1 MNIYKNDETRKHVLE
16 GAEVLYDAVKTTLGP
31 RGRNV
36 LIKDKFG
43 GFTITHDGV
52 TVAKSIQLKDK
63 PESIGVE
70 IIKEASKKMN
80 EIGDGTTTVTVLTYH
95 LMLEAD
101 KLIKKGA
108 DPMLIKRQLEAE
120 LPALIEA
127 IDKRSVK
134 IEKNREAV
142 KQVATVSVGNEKLGE
157 EIADLMTEV
166 GFDSAISV
174 EQTQSPETTFKKV
187 EGFSFDRGYMSPYFV
202 TNQGSRE
209 AVLKNPAI
217 ILINGVVSDLEEY
230 KNVLDVL
237 FQENIKNVLI
247 VAENIEAEALGT
259 LILNKVKG
267 VLNIATVK
275 TPGYGDKK
283 LEWLKDIAAITG
295 ASVIDPTVGDWQN
308 NLGINT
314 LGAAD
319 KVTVGFDETI
329 IIGGKGSN
337 LDKHVEKLKKRFRK
351 IKLDEREDLEQRI
364 ARLNGSVGVI
374 KVGGQTETEA
384 EEKKYRIDDAVAA
397 VKAAMKGG
405 IVAGGG
411 VTLRDISVPYF
422 FDEPNS
428 DEELA
433 EITDDKVKAMLGVAL
448 SQPYNILLE
457 NSGLDPTIKTGGE
470 GKGVD
475 VLTGEVVDTLKVGI
489 VDPTDV
495 TKEAVRNAITTANLA
510 ITVGGAIVDE
520 QLTQE
525 QMTNLMSNV
534 Q

>member
-1 MNIYKNDETRKHVLE
+1 MNIYKNDDTRQHVLE
-16 GAEVLYDAVKTTLGP
+16 GAEVIYDAVKTTLGP

-52 TVAKSIQLKDK
+52 TVAKAVQLKDDPK
-63 PESIGVE
+63 SIGVE
-70 IIKEASKKMN
+70 IIKEASRKMN

-101 KLIKKGA
+101 KLIKKGY

-120 LPALIEA
+120 VPKLIEA
-127 IDKRSVK
+127 IEAKSKK
-134 IEKNREAV
+134 IEKDREAV

-174 EQTQSPETTFKKV
+174 EQTQAPDTTFKKV
-187 EGFSFDRGYMSPYFV
+187 EGFSFDRGYMSPYFI

-209 AVLKNPAI
+209 AVLKNPAV
-217 ILINGVVSDLEEY
+217 ILVNGVISDLEEY

-237 FQENIKNVLI
+237 FNENIKNVLI

-267 VLNIATVK
+267 VLNIVTVK
-275 TPGYGDKK
+275 TPGYGDK
-283 LEWLKDIAAITG
+283 LDWLKDIAAITG
-295 ASVIDPTVGDWQN
+295 AHVIDPNVGDWQN
-308 NLGINT
+308 NLGMNT
-314 LGAAD
+314 LGAAE
-319 KVTVGFDETI
+319 KIVVGFDETI
-329 IIGGKGSN
+329 IIGGKG
-337 LDKHVEKLKKRFRK
+337 DHVDQHIEKLKKRFRK
-351 IKLDEREDLEQRI
+351 IKLDEREPLQERI
-364 ARLNGSVGVI
+364 ARLNGSVSVI

-411 VTLRDISVPYF
+411 VTLRDISTPYF
-422 FDEPNS
+422 FDEPENS
-428 DEELA
+428 DDLP
-433 EITDDKVKAMLGVAL
+433 EITEDRVKGMLGVAL
-448 SQPYNILLE
+448 NAPYTILLE
-457 NSGLDPTIKTGGE
+457 NSGLDPQMKTGGE
-470 GKGVD
+470 GKGVN
-475 VLTGEVVDTLKVGI
+475 VLTGEVIDTMEAGI
-489 VDPTDV
+489 VDAADI
-495 TKEAVRNAITTANLA
+495 TKEAVRNAISTACLA
-510 ITVGGAIVDE
+510 ITVGGSIVDK

-525 QMTNLMSNV
+525 QMTNLMSNM
-534 Q
+534 

>member
-1 MNIYKNDETRKHVLE
+1 MTIYKNDETRQHVLE
-16 GAEVLYDAVKTTLGP
+16 GAEILYDAVKTTLGP
-31 RGRNV
+31 KGRNV

-52 TVAKSIQLKDK
+52 TVAKAVQLKDD
-63 PESIGVE
+63 PNSIGVE
-70 IIKEASKKMN
+70 IIKEASRKMN

-95 LMLEAD
+95 IMFEAD
-101 KLIKKGA
+101 KLIKAGF
-108 DPMLIKRQLEAE
+108 DPMTIKRELEAE
-120 LPALIEA
+120 IPTLVEAIEA
-127 IDKRSVK
+127 KSKK
-134 IEKNREAV
+134 IEKNYEDV
-142 KQVATVSVGNEKLGE
+142 KAVATVSVGNEKLGT

-166 GFDSAISV
+166 GYDGAISV
-174 EQTQSPETTFKKV
+174 EQTQTPDTTFKVV

-202 TNQGSRE
+202 THQGSRE
-209 AVLKNPAI
+209 AILKNLAI
-217 ILINGVVSDLEEY
+217 ILVNGVIGDLEEY

-237 FQENIKNVLI
+237 FTENIKNVLI

-267 VLNIATVK
+267 VLNVVTVK
-275 TPGYGDKK
+275 TPGYSDKK

-295 ASVIDPTVGDWQN
+295 AAIIDPGVGDWQN

-319 KVTVGFDETI
+319 KVIVGFDETI
-329 IIGGKGSN
+329 ILGGKGDK
-337 LDKHVEKLKKRFRK
+337 LDLHVDKLKKRFRK
-351 IKLDEREDLEQRI
+351 IKLDEREDLEQRV

-411 VTLRDISVPYF
+411 VTLRDIGIDIMPTT
-422 FDEPNS
+422 E
-428 DEELA
+428 
-433 EITDDKVKAMLGVAL
+433 VKTLLRNVLQA
-448 SQPYNILLE
+448 PEFILFK
-457 NSGLDPTIKTGGE
+457 NSGIEFGDERIIKPGFGTN
-470 GKGVD
+470 
-475 VLTGEVVDTLKVGI
+475 VLTGEEVDMLAAGV

-495 TKEAVRNAITTANLA
+495 TKEVIRNAITTACLA
-510 ITVGGAIVDE
+510 ITVGGSIVE
-520 QLTQE
+520 TQLTQE

>member
-1 MNIYKNDETRKHVLE
+1 MNILKNDETRQNVLE
-16 GAEVLYDAVKTTLGP
+16 GAEILYDAVKTTLGP
-31 RGRNV
+31 KGRNV

-52 TVAKSIQLKDK
+52 TVAKAVQLKDDPK
-63 PESIGVE
+63 SIGVE
-70 IIKEASKKMN
+70 IIKEASRKMN

-101 KLIKKGA
+101 KLIKKGY

-120 LPALIEA
+120 VPKLVEAIEA
-127 IDKRSVK
+127 KSKKIGKNYEDVK
-134 IEKNREAV
+134 A
-142 KQVATVSVGNEKLGE
+142 VATVSVGNEKLGE
-157 EIADLMTEV
+157 QIAELMTEV
-166 GFDSAISV
+166 GYDGAISV
-174 EQTQSPETTFKKV
+174 EQTQSPETTFKPV

-217 ILINGVVSDLEEY
+217 ILVNATISDLEEY

-259 LILNKVKG
+259 LILNKVKN
-267 VLNIATVK
+267 VLNVVTVK

-295 ASVIDPTVGDWQN
+295 AKVIDPSVGDWQN

-314 LGAAD
+314 LGAAE
-319 KVTVGFDETI
+319 KVIVGYDETI
-329 IIGGKGSN
+329 IIGGKGDH
-337 LDKHVEKLKKRFRK
+337 LDQHVEKLKKRFKK
-351 IKLDEREDLEQRI
+351 IKLDEKEEHQERI
-364 ARLNGSVGVI
+364 ARLNGKVGVI

-411 VTLRDISVPYF
+411 TTLRDISVPYF
-422 FDEPNS
+422 FDEAKDDNLP
-428 DEELA
+428 ELT
-433 EITDDKVKAMLGVAL
+433 EDRVKGMLGVAL
-448 SQPYNILLE
+448 NAPYTILLE
-457 NSGLDPTIKTGGE
+457 NSGLDPAMKTGD
-470 GKGVD
+470 KGVN
-475 VLTGEVVDTLKVGI
+475 VLTGEVIDMFEAGI
-489 VDPTDV
+489 VDPADV
-495 TKEAVRNAITTANLA
+495 TKEAVRNAITTACLA
-510 ITVGGAIVDE
+510 ITVGGSIIDE

-525 QMTNLMSNV
+525 QMTNLMSNM

>member
-1 MNIYKNDETRKHVLE
+1 MIYKNDETRKQVLE

-31 RGRNV
+31 KGRNV

-52 TVAKSIQLKDK
+52 TVAKAVQLKDDPK
-63 PESIGVE
+63 SIGVE
-70 IIKEASKKMN
+70 IIKEASRKMN

-95 LMLEAD
+95 IMLEAD
-101 KLIKKGA
+101 KLIKAGF
-108 DPMLIKRQLEAE
+108 DPMTIKRELEAE
-120 LPALIEA
+120 IPTLVEAIEA
-127 IDKRSVK
+127 KSKK
-134 IEKNREAV
+134 IEKNYDAV
-142 KQVATVSVGNEKLGE
+142 ADVATVSVGDMKLGA
-157 EIADLMTEV
+157 EIATLMTEV
-166 GFDSAISV
+166 GYDGAISV
-174 EQTQSPETTFKKV
+174 EQTQTPDTTFKVV

-202 TNQGSRE
+202 THQGSRE
-209 AVLKNPAI
+209 AVLKNPAV
-217 ILINGVVSDLEEY
+217 ILVNATISDLEEY
-230 KNVLDVL
+230 KNILDVL

-259 LILNKVKG
+259 LILNKVKN
-267 VLNIATVK
+267 VLNVVTVK

-295 ASVIDPTVGDWQN
+295 ASVIDPSVGDWQN
-308 NLGINT
+308 ALGINT

-319 KVTVGFDETI
+319 KIIVGFDETI
-329 IIGGKGSN
+329 IMGGKGQH
-337 LDKHVEKLKKRFRK
+337 LEQHVEKLKKRFRK
-351 IKLDEREDLEQRI
+351 IKLDEKEPLQERI

-411 VTLRDISVPYF
+411 VTLRDIGLDIMPETEVKTLLRHVLLMP
-422 FDEPNS
+422 
-428 DEELA
+428 EL
-433 EITDDKVKAMLGVAL
+433 VLF
-448 SQPYNILLE
+448 E
-457 NSGLDPTIKTGGE
+457 NSGIEIGE
-470 GKGVD
+470 ERIILPGVGTN
-475 VLTGEVVDTLKVGI
+475 VLTGEEVDMFKIGV

-510 ITVGGAIVDE
+510 ITVGGSIVDT

>member
-1 MNIYKNDETRKHVLE
+1 MIYKNDETRQNVLE
-16 GAEVLYDAVKTTLGP
+16 GAEILYDAVRTTLGP
-31 RGRNV
+31 KGRNV

-52 TVAKSIQLKDK
+52 TVAKAVQLKDDPK
-63 PESIGVE
+63 STGVE
-70 IIKEASKKMN
+70 IIKEASRKMN

-95 LMLEAD
+95 IMLEAD
-101 KLIKKGA
+101 KLIKAGY
-108 DPMLIKRQLEAE
+108 DPMTIKRELEAE
-120 LPALIEA
+120 VPALVEA
-127 IDKRSVK
+127 IEKKSKK
-134 IEKNREAV
+134 IEKNYDDV
-142 KQVATVSVGNEKLGE
+142 KAVATVSVGNEKLGG

-166 GFDSAISV
+166 GYDGAISV
-174 EQTQSPETTFKKV
+174 EQTQTPDTTFKVV

-209 AVLKNPAI
+209 AILKNPAI
-217 ILINGVVSDLEEY
+217 ILVNAVIQDLEEY

-259 LILNKVKG
+259 LILNKVKN
-267 VLNIATVK
+267 VLNVVTVK

-308 NLGINT
+308 NLGLNT

-319 KVTVGFDETI
+319 KVIVGYDETI
-329 IIGGKGSN
+329 IMGGKG
-337 LDKHVEKLKKRFRK
+337 DKLEQHTEKLKKRFRK
-351 IKLDEREDLEQRI
+351 IKLDERPELEERL

-374 KVGGQTETEA
+374 KVGGQTESEA

-411 VTLRDISVPYF
+411 VTLRDIGLDIMP
-422 FDEPNS
+422 DT
-428 DEELA
+428 
-433 EITDDKVKAMLGVAL
+433 EIKT
-448 SQPYNILLE
+448 LLRTVLQAPERVLFE
-457 NSGLDPTIKTGGE
+457 NSGIEYGEERIIKN
-470 GKGVD
+470 GVGTN
-475 VLTGEVVDTLKVGI
+475 VLTGEEVDMLEIGVVD
-489 VDPTDV
+489 PADV

-510 ITVGGAIVDE
+510 ITVGGSIVDK
-520 QLTQE
+520 QLSQE
-525 QMTNLMSNV
+525 EMTNLMSNM

>member
-1 MNIYKNDETRKHVLE
+1 MIYKNDETRQQVLE
-16 GAEVLYDAVKTTLGP
+16 GAEILYDAVKTTLGP
-31 RGRNV
+31 KGRNV

-52 TVAKSIQLKDK
+52 TVAKAVQLKDDPK
-63 PESIGVE
+63 SIGVE

-80 EIGDGTTTVTVLTYH
+80 EIGDGTTTVTVLTYQI
-95 LMLEAD
+95 MLEAD
-101 KLIKKGA
+101 KLVKAGF
-108 DPMLIKRQLEAE
+108 DPMTIKRELEDE
-120 LPALIEA
+120 IPALVEAIEA
-127 IDKRSVK
+127 KSKK
-134 IEKNREAV
+134 IEKSYDDV
-142 KQVATVSVGNEKLGE
+142 KAVATVSVGNEKLGK

-166 GFDSAISV
+166 GYDGAISV
-174 EQTQSPETTFKKV
+174 EQTQTPDTTFKVV

-209 AVLKNPAI
+209 AVLKNPAV
-217 ILINGVVSDLEEY
+217 ILVNSVISDLEEY
-230 KNVLDVL
+230 KNILDVL
-237 FQENIKNVLI
+237 FQENIKNVII

-259 LILNKVKG
+259 LILNKVKN
-267 VLNIATVK
+267 VLNVVTVK

-295 ASVIDPTVGDWQN
+295 ATIIDPTVGDWQN
-308 NLGINT
+308 ALGMNT
-314 LGAAD
+314 LGAAE
-319 KVTVGFDETI
+319 KVIVGYDETI
-329 IIGGKGSN
+329 IMGGKG
-337 LDKHVEKLKKRFRK
+337 DVAQYTEKLKKRFRK
-351 IKLDEREDLEQRI
+351 MKVDERPDLEERI

-411 VTLRDISVPYF
+411 VTLRDIGLDIMPTT
-422 FDEPNS
+422 E
-428 DEELA
+428 
-433 EITDDKVKAMLGVAL
+433 VKTLLRAVLQ
-448 SQPYNILLE
+448 SPERILFE
-457 NSGLDPTIKTGGE
+457 NSGIEYGE
-470 GKGVD
+470 ERIIYPGVGTN
-475 VLTGEVVDTLKVGI
+475 VLTGEEVDMLKIGV

-510 ITVGGAIVDE
+510 ITVGGSIVDK
-520 QLTQE
+520 QLSQE
-525 QMTNLMSNV
+525 EMTNLMSNI